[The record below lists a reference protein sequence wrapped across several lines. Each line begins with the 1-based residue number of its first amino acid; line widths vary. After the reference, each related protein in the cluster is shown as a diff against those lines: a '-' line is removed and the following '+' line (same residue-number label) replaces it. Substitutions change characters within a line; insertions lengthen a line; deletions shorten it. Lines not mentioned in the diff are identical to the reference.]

1 MTDVEPRDPAF
12 VERYRAIAARDS
24 RFDGQFYT
32 AVRTT
37 GIYCRPSCPART
49 PKAENVSFYLTS
61 AAAHEAGFRACK
73 RCLPEAAPGTP
84 AWDLRR
90 DLTGRA
96 MRLVADGVVDREG
109 VSGLASRLG
118 YSERQL
124 HRLLVGELGAGPL
137 ALARAQRAQTAR
149 ALLVG
154 TSLRLADVAF
164 AAGFGSIRQFNDT
177 VAEVFGATPSELRA
191 RAHRPGRGPR
201 DTRTNTAGRRTGSP
215 SSPVGSPDGS
225 PVGAPAH
232 SPAARG
238 PAQTNPAAE
247 VGPMLRGRSIDGPIW
262 KQSTDLDAT
271 GHPQPVRISL
281 SLPVREPFD
290 ARGVIEFLAVRAI
303 EGVES
308 VDLSPGAPVLRYAR
322 TVRLPHGPGA
332 FEVRV
337 PRPGSGRVELDLELA
352 DLADAPVAVARV
364 RRLLDLDAD
373 PVAVDSALAADPVL
387 APSVA
392 AVPGIRVPGT
402 LDPAELLVR
411 AIVGQQ
417 ISVAAARTHLT
428 RLAHGAGSPY
438 VSAFAGLDRLFPT
451 PAQIAGPPDDASR
464 PAPAARTAGS
474 APGGAATPGGD
485 AGPGGGTTPG
495 GGARPGGSAL
505 PGGSTPPSRTRA
517 EAYLR
522 LPARTL
528 ATLVAAV
535 RDLADGTLTLSVGD
549 DPDDLRRRLVS
560 RPGIGPWTAGYVTL
574 RVLGDPDVLMD
585 GDVALLAGAR
595 NLGLVPVD
603 GSRPQQFKELA
614 RRGAAWAPWRSYAA
628 MHLWR
633 SA

>member
-1 MTDVEPRDPAF
+1 MVHMTDVELRDPAF
-12 VERYRAIAARDS
+12 TERYRAIAARDP

-49 PKAENVSFYLTS
+49 PKAENVAFYLTS

-109 VSGLASRLG
+109 VSGLATRLG

-124 HRLLVGELGAGPL
+124 HRLLVSELGAGPL

-149 ALLVG
+149 TLLVG

-191 RAHRPGRGPR
+191 RARRVGRGNAGSSARIGGAGLGSPRSRADTTDPGRPG
-201 DTRTNTAGRRTGSP
+201 D
-215 SSPVGSPDGS
+215 
-225 PVGAPAH
+225 H
-232 SPAARG
+232 
-238 PAQTNPAAE
+238 E
-247 VGPMLRGRSIDGPIW
+247 
-262 KQSTDLDAT
+262 
-271 GHPQPVRISL
+271 PVRISL
-281 SLPVREPFD
+281 TLPVREPFD
-290 ARGVIEFLAVRAI
+290 ARGVLEFLAVRSV

-308 VDLSPGAPVLRYAR
+308 ADLSVLRYAR
-322 TVRLPHGPGA
+322 TVSLPHGPGA

-337 PRPGSGRVELDLELA
+337 PRPGSGRVDLDLELA

-373 PVAVDSALAADPVL
+373 PVAVDSALAGDPVL

-417 ISVAAARTHLT
+417 ISVAAARTHLS
-428 RLAHGAGSPY
+428 RLAKGVGTPY
-438 VSAFAGLDRLFPT
+438 ASAFEGLTRLFPG
-451 PAQIAGPPDDASR
+451 PAQVAD
-464 PAPAARTAGS
+464 
-474 APGGAATPGGD
+474 GAQAH
-485 AGPGGGTTPG
+485 
-495 GGARPGGSAL
+495 
-505 PGGSTPPSRTRA
+505 
-517 EAYLR
+517 LR

-528 ATLVAAV
+528 ATVLAAG
-535 RDLADGTLTLSVGD
+535 RDLADGSLILSVGD
-549 DPDDLRRRLVS
+549 DPEDLRRRLVS
-560 RPGIGPWTAGYVTL
+560 RTGIGPWTAGYVAL

-595 NLGLVPVD
+595 NLGLVSAEE
-603 GSRPQQFKELA
+603 SRPHQFKELA

>member
-1 MTDVEPRDPAF
+1 MTDVELRDPAF
-12 VERYRAIAARDS
+12 TERYRAIAARDS

-109 VSGLASRLG
+109 VSGLAQRLG

-149 ALLVG
+149 TLLVG

-191 RAHRPGRGPR
+191 RTRRPARSGTHGEIGRTSRARSVDGPSSGHPT
-201 DTRTNTAGRRTGSP
+201 DLGATAG
-215 SSPVGSPDGS
+215 
-225 PVGAPAH
+225 
-232 SPAARG
+232 
-238 PAQTNPAAE
+238 E
-247 VGPMLRGRSIDGPIW
+247 
-262 KQSTDLDAT
+262 
-271 GHPQPVRISL
+271 PVRISL
-281 SLPVREPFD
+281 TLPVREPFD
-290 ARGVIEFLAVRAI
+290 ARGVLEFLAVRAI

-308 VDLSPGAPVLRYAR
+308 ADLGTDSAEGAGGTTGSSTPPSPARTTAPVLRYAR
-322 TVRLPHGPGA
+322 TVVLPHGPGA

-337 PRPGSGRVELDLELA
+337 PRPGSGRVDLDLELA

-373 PVAVDSALAADPVL
+373 PVAVDSSLAADPVL
-387 APSVA
+387 GPSVA

-428 RLAHGAGSPY
+428 RLAHGVGTPY
-438 VSAFAGLDRLFPT
+438 VSAFEGLTRLFPT
-451 PAQIAGPPDDASR
+451 PRQIAGPPE
-464 PAPAARTAGS
+464 PGS
-474 APGGAATPGGD
+474 GDVPSAQDGA
-485 AGPGGGTTPG
+485 
-495 GGARPGGSAL
+495 
-505 PGGSTPPSRTRA
+505 
-517 EAYLR
+517 AYLR

-528 ATLVAAV
+528 ATVLGAA

-549 DPDDLRRRLVS
+549 DPDDLRRRLVA
-560 RPGIGPWTAGYVTL
+560 RPGIGPWTAGYVAL

-595 NLGLVPVD
+595 NLGLVSAEE
-603 GSRPQQFKELA
+603 SRPHQFKELA
-614 RRGAAWAPWRSYAA
+614 LRGAAWAPWRSYAA